1 MTSEKR
7 AKSIIILLGGLSGF
21 AYWYFIGCTTGSCP
35 LTANPYSSTIIG
47 LLIGVFA
54 SFLLFKNSSERKSKV
69 DIQSIVKTQNPT
81 IIDVRTP
88 MEFNGDHA
96 KGAINIPLNEIP
108 DQLEKIKGMKKPI
121 VLCCASGGRSGQAH
135 NFLEKNGVSDTYNG
149 GGYYWVKSYQS

>member
-1 MTSEKR
+1 MTSNKR
-7 AKSIIILLGGLSGF
+7 NRTVLTVLGGLSGF

-35 LTANPYSSTIIG
+35 LTANPYSSTG
-47 LLIGVFA
+47 AGMLIGYIA
-54 SFLLFKNSSERKSKV
+54 STFIFRNSSERKPKV

-88 MEFNGDHA
+88 MEFSSDHA

-108 DQLEKIKGMKKPI
+108 DQIEKIKGMKKPI
-121 VLCCASGGRSGQAH
+121 VLCCASGSRSGQAH

-149 GGYYWVKSYQS
+149 GGFYWVKSYQS